1 MALFMKLGNTTHG
14 IRKNE
19 VLKNFMS
26 NRRLINL
33 ICLWLIVTTGF
44 SLLRSSTV
52 FVWDDSPMIAA
63 NMYSMPNPIVWGES
77 GTFDRIVSDSFKS
90 VMGSGGGYRPLSL
103 IIARIGASIFSNPNA
118 NPAAWFTA
126 VGMIFGTLAV
136 FVFLIARRYLQT
148 DTAALLAVFLFLF
161 STPVITG
168 GWVVFAGIQ
177 AIVPL
182 MICLGLLLYWKAV
195 ESERHRGLYMSG
207 LCVVLFLGPWFREFI
222 GSLSLLIIF
231 LEAQR
236 ARRPTLLMGIAAVF
250 LLHTLFPMA
259 LVKLLVYPQLPLA
272 PVFAIG
278 FSGAQLGAI
287 NPGLDLIDSIRW
299 QASDNFLTLFPPI
312 LFGLALVAY
321 LVPALFSAPELL
333 GRIWKKRVSPSNGQH
348 ILTNVETV
356 KNFVLP
362 LLFITVAISG
372 YSGFYDHRVFI
383 LWLSLGV
390 AFLATRHDT
399 FLAWWFLLTFLPFLL
414 LFTEQVHL
422 AYALLPAS
430 IIMAATV
437 EKSWQAVRQLNG
449 RLSFLRY
456 ALVLIMALVIADH
469 ALNLYGSYEVVHSA
483 NDGILTMADWF
494 KTNVPRGSIVVSN
507 ALHAEDI
514 KLYSGG
520 HIEVYWTVRAGIA
533 RDEGAVAEP
542 GELEK
547 LLKEN
552 QGKRNVYFLDM
563 DYNYTPVKAAYHS
576 HKYVRDNSV
585 AMEHIGLIH
594 TTRTRYPYLDPV
606 KAYTPRPFISFL
618 GAPDLENDF
627 YRGPAQDGT
636 PFLREVYTEYHVYRV
651 TGTKV
656 DTWNSSGALKMVKEG
671 YNGFN
676 IFFLNGRFFAIPQ
689 GEGAFVLRKIWQK
702 GYSTYF
708 MSDTYKDIVNQIANQ
723 SGIETGAKI
732 QNIVVVSPPWPAP
745 LNKLPSG
752 PAYSSGI
759 YTDAK
764 TPTGHY
770 KAEYAF
776 DGNQNT
782 LWHSPLPAGT
792 LGWIVRNFDKPAKIS
807 MFTIT
812 IRSDMAGQAPSFF
825 IVSGSSDGKNWDT
838 SGATNGKLY
847 WEKGETKL
855 FALNENNQ
863 YYKFYKFDFISSTA
877 DDAFV
882 SIVDMD
888 LFGEQRE

>member
-1 MALFMKLGNTTHG
+1 MALFMKLGNTMSGT
-14 IRKNE
+14 RKNE
-19 VLKNFMS
+19 VLKNSMS
-26 NRRLINL
+26 NRRLIIL
-33 ICLWLIVTTGF
+33 ICLWVIVTTGF
-44 SLLRSSTV
+44 SLLRSSTI
-52 FVWDDSPMIAA
+52 FVWDDSPRIAA
-63 NMYSMPNPIVWGES
+63 NRYSIPNPIVWGEPA
-77 GTFDRIVSDSFKS
+77 TFERIISYSFDSVK
-90 VMGSGGGYRPLSL
+90 GGAGYRPLSL
-103 IIARIGASIFSNPNA
+103 IIAEIGASLFSNPHTS
-118 NPAAWFTA
+118 PVTWFTA
-126 VGMIFGTLAV
+126 IGMIFGTLAV
-136 FVFLIARRYLQT
+136 CVFLVARRYLQT

-195 ESERHRGLYMSG
+195 ESARHRGLYMSG

-236 ARRPTLLMGIAAVF
+236 ARKPTLLMGIAAVF

-287 NPGLDLIDSIRW
+287 NPGLNLMDSVRW
-299 QASDNFLTLFPPI
+299 WASDNFLTLFPPI

-321 LVPALFSAPELL
+321 MVPAFFSAPELVR
-333 GRIWKKRVSPSNGQH
+333 RIWKKRVSPSNGQH
-348 ILTNVETV
+348 ILANVETV
-356 KNFVLP
+356 KNIFLP
-362 LLFITVAISG
+362 LLFITVALFG

-383 LWLSLGV
+383 LWLSLGM
-390 AFLATRHDT
+390 AFLAIRYDT
-399 FLAWWFLLTFLPFLL
+399 FLAWWFLLTFLPFLI

-449 RLSFLRY
+449 RLRFLRY

-494 KTNVPRGSIVVSN
+494 KNNVPRGSIVISN

-514 KLYSGG
+514 RLYSGG

-533 RDEGAVAEP
+533 RNEGAVAEP

-594 TTRTRYPYLDPV
+594 ITKARYLYLDPF

-636 PFLREVYTEYHVYRV
+636 PLLREVYTEYHVYRV

-656 DTWNSSGALKMVKEG
+656 DTWNSRGAPKMVKEG
-671 YNGFN
+671 YYGFN

-689 GEGAFVLRKIWQK
+689 GEGAFDLEKIRQK
-702 GYSTYF
+702 GYSRF
-708 MSDTYKDIVNQIANQ
+708 FISDSYPDIINR
-723 SGIETGAKI
+723 IEPGAKI
-732 QNIVVVSPPWPAP
+732 QDIVVVNPPLPALP
-745 LNKLPSG
+745 DKLPPG
-752 PAYSSGI
+752 PAYSSGN

-776 DGNQNT
+776 DGNKNT

-792 LGWIVRNFDKPAKIS
+792 FGWIVRSFDKPAKIS

-825 IVSGSSDGKNWDT
+825 IVSGSSDGKKWDT
-838 SGATNGKLY
+838 LGATNGKLY

-863 YYKFYKFDFISSTA
+863 YYKFYKFDFISSIA